1 MFFFFLFLIFIG
13 FFILLGLIF
22 LPFQFAL
29 YSIFNMITIPFQ
41 LVKIALN
48 PQLRINHALEHATI
62 NVIESQLGCLNLTG
76 MGQEQG
82 FMIQGPVA
90 PDLVEEAAR
99 VGLLKL
105 KRGEDHLAIH
115 RRCGTSMLAANLVA
129 SIFFIYV
136 LWSAGY
142 FGILFVLL
150 AILAA
155 YLLGTPLGWVI
166 QKYITTSTEVDRM
179 EIVGVER
186 DLAYTGRGGLFA
198 PPGRRY
204 FVRTRKW

>member
-1 MFFFFLFLIFIG
+1 MFFFFLILVFLG

-48 PQLRINHALEHATI
+48 RQLRINHALEHATI
-62 NVIESQLGCLNLTG
+62 NVIESQLGCLNLSG
-76 MGQEQG
+76 VGKEQG

-90 PDLVEEAAR
+90 ADLVEEAAR
-99 VGLLKL
+99 VGLEKL
-105 KRGEDHLAIH
+105 KKGEDHLAIH

-155 YLLGTPLGWVI
+155 HLLGPPLGWVI
-166 QKYITTSTEVDRM
+166 QKYVTTSTRVDRM
-179 EIVGVER
+179 EIVGIEWDQAIR
-186 DLAYTGRGGLFA
+186 SWGGFFA
-198 PPGRRY
+198 PQGGRY
-204 FVRTRKW
+204 FVRTRKR